1 MSPIIWQFYD
11 LDAYGYFLEPN
22 TIKDA
27 QHTDKFHTAR
37 IYSAYT
43 WAPSAPWSPAMPG
56 SPGSP
61 WNKEKGKTKNYT
73 AKSSIFLNHRLDNL
87 CENTWANVQSFAT
100 PNMNLDLQYPPTV
113 LGVPLGL
120 SFQYDPKEYDVLLS
134 SYLLIINDYF
144 SCVKVNVG
152 ISTFPWVCISWLL
165 LEWNCSVLYFV
176 GRRNSNGYLRKQG
189 CNLCSH
195 LYAWCL

>member
-27 QHTDKFHTAR
+27 QHTDKFHIAR

-61 WNKEKGKTKNYT
+61 WNKEKGKPKNYK
-73 AKSSIFLNHRLDNL
+73 AESSIF
-87 CENTWANVQSFAT
+87 F
-100 PNMNLDLQYPPTV
+100 
-113 LGVPLGL
+113 
-120 SFQYDPKEYDVLLS
+120 
-134 SYLLIINDYF
+134 
-144 SCVKVNVG
+144 KV
-152 ISTFPWVCISWLL
+152 
-165 LEWNCSVLYFV
+165 
-176 GRRNSNGYLRKQG
+176 R
-189 CNLCSH
+189 
-195 LYAWCL
+195 